1 MPGRQFHGPAHTKR
15 QGAFAWHLRQ
25 YDRLM
30 HTYRIGNAA
39 VLPGF
44 GADAEGRLVHGGN
57 PAAERDERP

>member
-1 MPGRQFHGPAHTKR
+1 
-15 QGAFAWHLRQ
+15 
-25 YDRLM
+25 M

-39 VLPGF
+39 VSPGV